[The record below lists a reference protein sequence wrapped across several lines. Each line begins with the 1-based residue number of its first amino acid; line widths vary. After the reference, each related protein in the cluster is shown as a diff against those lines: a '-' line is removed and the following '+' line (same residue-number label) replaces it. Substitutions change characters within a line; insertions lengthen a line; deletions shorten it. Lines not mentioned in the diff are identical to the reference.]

1 MGRCAMSW
9 FASVRSELRLMSR
22 GNAYPVRNK
31 LSYNQG
37 NPTNGGGTSI
47 VFPGAPVVQVNQ
59 RSDFVIPTS
68 HVTSSTKSLVG
79 ESPLYTLAPEELKAI
94 NSNTRPRDQLQ
105 ARKKGPKTFFS
116 TLRATLT

>member
-1 MGRCAMSW
+1 
-9 FASVRSELRLMSR
+9 MSR

-105 ARKKGPKTFFS
+105 ARKKGPKNVFFNAPRDINLIADS
-116 TLRATLT
+116 SYDYGNAAKIVG